1 MTTTATTTATAFSI
15 WASISLSKHHAIFQV
30 YWQILKEDMALV
42 YEDWKECILPLW
54 ASDSFELNPD
64 FFGVEQYFAAKS
76 LIASRSFEIDDYHGF
91 GMVPLADLAKDAAS
105 YLEIPANLKLD
116 STIEESFKEDIKK
129 EYKGSKNCAG
139 EKQKELVHLHLPNHI
154 KKYQLALKIER
165 DNARYDCLRAK
176 ARALQYYHFR
186 SLESVGSHYS
196 GQPPDSV
203 QVFSPPP
210 PVPSLHR
217 HILKTRRRG
226 PRRATDG
233 RLRLEMVSNSES
245 LDLSFDTWGFFNT
258 RGRRRDFQSRD
269 QNYFEHKLKPEVL
282 ALVVRKPALA
292 ILAAAKTVQLR
303 ETPHSQ
309 VSGDGNGPGGGALG
323 PLLSSE
329 HTRLH
334 CAQSV
339 VPDDILFGGSSS
351 GGVPTFAS
359 PPLSGDAPTPFTF
372 PQGQLSDPSY
382 FFLMSSLRF
391 NHKTGAEDV
400 HFTCIASQLIPES
413 DEEDNLKNDVYE
425 FVGNTEDNLLSEEYK
440 NSGSGEQSTLNVLST
455 DGSSSVPSAFGD
467 DPTVL
472 EMIMVKDV
480 KSGTEVFNTY
490 GYVGNA
496 ALLHRYGFTE
506 ANNPYDIVNIDLELV
521 VQWSSSLFSGRHSR
535 MRLSLWRRLDYG
547 GCVSQNSEYF
557 EISLNGEPQV
567 ELLILLYIM
576 LLPEEPYRQLD
587 LTVSTAGS
595 LNESLNLIL
604 PGHGNIE
611 TEEVPETIKDLLLTK
626 SVRKALLAIANI
638 RDSFYGSNS
647 FEDDIE
653 ALRRSCPLRERK
665 LYHSLMLR
673 ASERRILQKLRA
685 YAAAAGAQLSG
696 AVVRKKLKRT

>member
-1 MTTTATTTATAFSI
+1 M
-15 WASISLSKHHAIFQV
+15 SK
-30 YWQILKEDMALV
+30 KT
-42 YEDWKECILPLW
+42 
-54 ASDSFELNPD
+54 
-64 FFGVEQYFAAKS
+64 GAA
-76 LIASRSFEIDDYHGF
+76 G
-91 GMVPLADLAKDAAS
+91 G
-105 YLEIPANLKLD
+105 
-116 STIEESFKEDIKK
+116 
-129 EYKGSKNCAG
+129 GG
-139 EKQKELVHLHLPNHI
+139 EKTWTSE
-154 KKYQLALKIER
+154 
-165 DNARYDCLRAK
+165 
-176 ARALQYYHFR
+176 F
-186 SLESVGSHYS
+186 GSGACGPEWRCTNS
-196 GQPPDSV
+196 FC
-203 QVFSPPP
+203 FSP
-210 PVPSLHR
+210 
-217 HILKTRRRG
+217 
-226 PRRATDG
+226 
-233 RLRLEMVSNSES
+233 
-245 LDLSFDTWGFFNT
+245 
-258 RGRRRDFQSRD
+258 
-269 QNYFEHKLKPEVL
+269 
-282 ALVVRKPALA
+282 
-292 ILAAAKTVQLR
+292 
-303 ETPHSQ
+303 
-309 VSGDGNGPGGGALG
+309 
-323 PLLSSE
+323 
-329 HTRLH
+329 
-334 CAQSV
+334 
-339 VPDDILFGGSSS
+339 
-351 GGVPTFAS
+351 
-359 PPLSGDAPTPFTF
+359 
-372 PQGQLSDPSY
+372 GQLSDPSY

-391 NHKTGAEDV
+391 SSARSLSRASNWKESRGAEDV
-400 HFTCIASQLIPES
+400 HFTSISSQLIPES

-425 FVGNTEDNLLSEEYK
+425 YVSNTEDNLLSEEYE

-480 KSGTEVFNTY
+480 KSGTEMTKLLGSQDSKRDCFCDILDPHFHDTALLLVGLFALFMVIRSSLFFQVFNTY

-535 MRLSLWRRLDYG
+535 MRLSLWRRLDYS

-557 EISLNGEPQV
+557 EISLNGEPQL

-576 LLPEEPYRQLD
+576 LLPEESYRQLD